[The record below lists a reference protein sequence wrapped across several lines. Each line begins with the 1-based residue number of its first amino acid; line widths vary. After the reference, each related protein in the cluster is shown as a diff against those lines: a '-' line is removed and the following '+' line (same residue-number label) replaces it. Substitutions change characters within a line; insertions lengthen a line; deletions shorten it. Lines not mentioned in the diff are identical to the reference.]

1 VRFVH
6 RGALR
11 STADEGRMG
20 MGQRQLGS
28 SRLAAALAIIAGS
41 STLTFDIA
49 VAQDDSTVTLPGITV
64 TGTRLVP
71 GPGRGSRRSGEP
83 TSTPTAPAEPAPS
96 VEDGTG
102 SGAVAGTIVTGASP
116 TVITRTD
123 LARSPG
129 QTVQDVLAREPG
141 IQVTSL
147 FGSVNGARSTVDM
160 RGFGATGALN
170 TLVLINGRRLNDVDL

>member
-1 VRFVH
+1 MRRLQWSPTLSHAICVFSFARLAAAGRGHAFFVRFVH

-41 STLTFDIA
+41 STLSFDIA

-96 VEDGTG
+96 GEDGTG
-102 SGAVAGTIVTGASP
+102 SGAVAGTIVTGAS
-116 TVITRTD
+116 TT
-123 LARSPG
+123 
-129 QTVQDVLAREPG
+129 
-141 IQVTSL
+141 
-147 FGSVNGARSTVDM
+147 
-160 RGFGATGALN
+160 
-170 TLVLINGRRLNDVDL
+170 